1 MPRPYKGESENN
13 FVNRCIVD
21 PKAMADFPNVSQRT
35 AFCYSQYERYKKP
48 LKKNFIEDWQKS
60 YERERDK
67 TEKKNISKVRR
78 FYNREYAKGI
88 DQFINNNNNIQL
100 LGLFKANDLSE
111 IYKEVY
117 VDTGLH
123 FANWYAR
130 NFDKF
135 ATKGINPTQY
145 QTEWQRKFA
154 ANAAAVAATNTPL
167 VQGTARKTLIQITTK
182 LLRDPDFMRL
192 GAREQARILRKQ
204 FDGYSRYQAE
214 RFVRTETTNISNQAV
229 KEAALTVYDED
240 QLLKRWSVTLDG
252 REREAHRAMAGT
264 DPIPFNEDF
273 IVGGEPMDKPG
284 DRSRAS
290 AKNTV
295 NCRCTVVYIP
305 KEGAETT
312 GFTEIG
318 YGLGGQEIPQGRV
331 FEEIAAGVA
340 MASTQ
345 ATRNYSEFKAKN
357 RTEAIKIANK
367 LGVEHADF
375 DGLDVKVIN
384 EYLVG
389 LVKLQEKFKG
399 YKTTGYGTKAGLRNM
414 LKNYIFNEL
423 LEKSKELRD
432 LIKLNGEATIR
443 KQIDK
448 VILNSFKYRNSNGR
462 LVNTL
467 TDRQGVY
474 ASRLGFK
481 NFKINIGSKIYTV
494 DVSQFTGIYH
504 NGKNYKKFDML
515 DKSLKEMT
523 DVRWSSNTNNPIQH
537 LVMHEAGHQIDYTI
551 DFVKSKE
558 FETIFEKYN
567 KGVDY
572 VTENLSEYATKNR
585 REFIAEAFAEY
596 LTSNNPRPIAVEIGE
611 AMARLWQPELK
622 NFIKPVDND
631 DNSFYFNL
639 PQTEPKYYNKIKALL
654 L

>member
-1 MPRPYKGESENN
+1 MK
-13 FVNRCIVD
+13 V
-21 PKAMADFPNVSQRT
+21 T
-35 AFCYSQYERYKKP
+35 
-48 LKKNFIEDWQKS
+48 KNFIEDWQRA

-67 TEKKNISKVRR
+67 TEKRNISRVRN
-78 FYNREYAKGI
+78 FYRSEYNKGV
-88 DQFINNNNNIQL
+88 DQFINNNNTVEVFA
-100 LGLFKANDLSE
+100 LFKENDLRELYSQ
-111 IYKEVY
+111 VY

-135 ATKGINPTQY
+135 ATKGINPSQY
-145 QTEWQRKFA
+145 QNIWQEKFA
-154 ANAAAVAATNTPL
+154 AAAVGVANTNVRL
-167 VQGTARKTLIQITTK
+167 IQGTARRTLLKLTTK
-182 LLRDPDFMRL
+182 ILRDPDFQKL
-192 GAREQARILRKQ
+192 GPRQQARILRKQ
-204 FDGYSRYQAE
+204 FDGYSKFQAE
-214 RFVRTETTNISNQAV
+214 RFIRTESTNISNIAV
-229 KEAALTVYDED
+229 KESALTVYSED

-252 REREAHRAMAGT
+252 RERDIHSAMAGT
-264 DPIPFNEDF
+264 DAIPINEDF

-290 AKNTV
+290 ARNLV
-295 NCRCTVVYIP
+295 NCRCTAIYIP
-305 KEGAETT
+305 KEDATT
-312 GFTEIG
+312 EGFTDIG
-318 YGLGGQEIPQGRV
+318 FNIGGQSLVQDAT
-331 FEEIAAGVA
+331 FQQIATAI
-340 MASTQ
+340 
-345 ATRNYSEFKAKN
+345 ATGIDEAPTSLNYSNFKARN
-357 RTEAIKIANK
+357 RSEAIKIANK
-367 LGVEHADF
+367 LGVKHADF

-399 YKTTGYGTKAGLRNM
+399 FKTSGYGTKAGLRNM

-423 LEKSKELRD
+423 LEKSKELRN
-432 LIKLNGEATIR
+432 LIKIRGESAIRKKIDKIILNG
-443 KQIDK
+443 
-448 VILNSFKYRNSNGR
+448 FKYRNANGR

-558 FETIFEKYN
+558 FETIFKKYN

-585 REFIAEAFAEY
+585 REFIAEAFSEY

-611 AMARLWQPELK
+611 AMARLWKPDIK

-631 DNSFYFNL
+631 DNVFFFNL
-639 PQTEPKYYNKIKALL
+639 PQTEPKFYNKIKALL

>member
-1 MPRPYKGESENN
+1 MPRPYQGESENN

-21 PKAMADFPNVSQRT
+21 PEAMADFPNVSQRT

-48 LKKNFIEDWQKS
+48 LKKNFVEDWQRA

-111 IYKEVY
+111 IYNEVY

-135 ATKGINPTQY
+135 DTKGINPTQY
-145 QTEWQRKFA
+145 KTEWQRKFA

-167 VQGTARKTLIQITTK
+167 VQGTARKTLIQVTTK

-252 REREAHRAMAGT
+252 REREAHRNMAGS

-284 DRSRAS
+284 DRTRAS
-290 AKNTV
+290 ASNLV

-318 YGLGGQEIPQGRV
+318 YGLGGQEIPQSRV
-331 FEEIAAGVA
+331 FEEIAAGLATTVVQPKPKGPVYEGPDQGKGEPLGDYLQRVDHPA
-340 MASTQ
+340 YPTWVKLNELEQQGFIVGNLDFLKLLKEGVDIKLSTRRSFNQGNLINIDVKRYPKNAPQTKGVIAHEFGHAVHNQQLWAKYGRASNPIVVKHFKRLQKEAGVGLRGQRRIDIQSRINDKLKFFSEETKALRKKFPNMTDREFQ
-345 ATRNYSEFKAKN
+345 ENFAATADFLGAITKERVGYGHGVSYYTRRGVYGQHAEFLAHCSENYYNGNPVFKALFPKVYEE
-357 RTEAIKIANK
+357 TIKIW
-367 LGVEHADF
+367 
-375 DGLDVKVIN
+375 
-384 EYLVG
+384 
-389 LVKLQEKFKG
+389 QE
-399 YKTTGYGTKAGLRNM
+399 
-414 LKNYIFNEL
+414 
-423 LEKSKELRD
+423 
-432 LIKLNGEATIR
+432 LIDSI
-443 KQIDK
+443 
-448 VILNSFKYRNSNGR
+448 
-462 LVNTL
+462 
-467 TDRQGVY
+467 
-474 ASRLGFK
+474 
-481 NFKINIGSKIYTV
+481 
-494 DVSQFTGIYH
+494 
-504 NGKNYKKFDML
+504 
-515 DKSLKEMT
+515 
-523 DVRWSSNTNNPIQH
+523 
-537 LVMHEAGHQIDYTI
+537 
-551 DFVKSKE
+551 
-558 FETIFEKYN
+558 
-567 KGVDY
+567 
-572 VTENLSEYATKNR
+572 
-585 REFIAEAFAEY
+585 
-596 LTSNNPRPIAVEIGE
+596 
-611 AMARLWQPELK
+611 
-622 NFIKPVDND
+622 
-631 DNSFYFNL
+631 
-639 PQTEPKYYNKIKALL
+639 
-654 L
+654 

>member
-21 PKAMADFPNVSQRT
+21 PEAMADFPNVSQRT

-48 LKKNFIEDWQKS
+48 LKKNFVEDWQRA

-67 TEKKNISKVRR
+67 TEKRNISRVRR

-111 IYKEVY
+111 IYNEVY

-167 VQGTARKTLIQITTK
+167 VQGTARKTLIQVTTK

-192 GAREQARILRKQ
+192 GASEQARILRKQ

-229 KEAALTVYDED
+229 KESALTVYDED

-252 REREAHRAMAGT
+252 RERDAHRAMAGS

-318 YGLGGQEIPQGRV
+318 YGLGGQEIPQSRV
-331 FEEIAAGVA
+331 FEEIAAGL
-340 MASTQ
+340 
-345 ATRNYSEFKAKN
+345 AT
-357 RTEAIKIANK
+357 TVIKPK
-367 LGVEHADF
+367 PKGPVYEGPDQGKGEPLGDYLQRVDHP
-375 DGLDVKVIN
+375 GYTTWQTIN
-384 EYLVG
+384 ELEQQGYLVG
-389 LVKLQEKFKG
+389 NLDFIKLLKQEVKITVSNRKSEHRNGVINLNKKRFPKGAKQFEKVLAHEFGHAIHRQQKWAVKDMAASPIVLKHFKRLQKEAGVGLELDARFKLQRPLREKIELDGVEYKRMRRKFFKMTDEEFNEHWG
-399 YKTTGYGTKAGLRNM
+399 SIADFLGALTKNQVGYGHPTQYYNFRGFYGQHAEFLAHIAE
-414 LKNYIFNEL
+414 NY
-423 LEKSKELRD
+423 
-432 LIKLNGEATIR
+432 
-443 KQIDK
+443 
-448 VILNSFKYRNSNGR
+448 YNSN
-462 LVNTL
+462 
-467 TDRQGVY
+467 
-474 ASRLGFK
+474 
-481 NFKINIGSKIYTV
+481 
-494 DVSQFTGIYH
+494 
-504 NGKNYKKFDML
+504 
-515 DKSLKEMT
+515 
-523 DVRWSSNTNNPIQH
+523 
-537 LVMHEAGHQIDYTI
+537 
-551 DFVKSKE
+551 
-558 FETIFEKYN
+558 
-567 KGVDY
+567 
-572 VTENLSEYATKNR
+572 
-585 REFIAEAFAEY
+585 
-596 LTSNNPRPIAVEIGE
+596 
-611 AMARLWQPELK
+611 
-622 NFIKPVDND
+622 PV
-631 DNSFYFNL
+631 F
-639 PQTEPKYYNKIKALL
+639 KALFPKVYEETKKIWQEL
-654 L
+654 IDSI

>member
-1 MPRPYKGESENN
+1 MPKPYQGESENN

-21 PKAMADFPNVSQRT
+21 PEAMADFPNVSQRT

-48 LKKNFIEDWQKS
+48 LKKNFVEDWQRA

-67 TEKKNISKVRR
+67 TEKRNIGKVRR

-111 IYKEVY
+111 IYNEVY

-145 QTEWQRKFA
+145 RTEWQRKFA

-252 REREAHRAMAGT
+252 REREAHRNMAGS

-284 DRSRAS
+284 DRTRAS
-290 AKNTV
+290 ASNLV

-331 FEEIAAGVA
+331 FEEIAAGLATTVVEPKPKGPVYEGPDQGKGEPLGDYLQRVDHPA
-340 MASTQ
+340 YPTWVKLDDMAKQGYIVGNLDFLKLLNEEIKIKLSGRRSYHQ
-345 ATRNYSEFKAKN
+345 AGTVNINIKRYKPGANQTKSVIAHEFGHAIHYQLKWARYGTASDPIVIKHFKRLQKELGVGLRGQRRLDIQNKFRQKIDINRTIDSEEYKKLRKQFKNMTDIEFREHFLDMADFFGAITKERVGFGHGVSYYTTRGVFGQHAEFLAHCSENYYNGNPIFKA
-357 RTEAIKIANK
+357 
-367 LGVEHADF
+367 LF
-375 DGLDVKVIN
+375 P
-384 EYLVG
+384 
-389 LVKLQEKFKG
+389 
-399 YKTTGYGTKAGLRNM
+399 
-414 LKNYIFNEL
+414 
-423 LEKSKELRD
+423 
-432 LIKLNGEATIR
+432 
-443 KQIDK
+443 
-448 VILNSFKYRNSNGR
+448 
-462 LVNTL
+462 
-467 TDRQGVY
+467 
-474 ASRLGFK
+474 
-481 NFKINIGSKIYTV
+481 KIYEET
-494 DVSQFTGIYH
+494 
-504 NGKNYKKFDML
+504 KKIWQEL
-515 DKSLKEMT
+515 
-523 DVRWSSNTNNPIQH
+523 
-537 LVMHEAGHQIDYTI
+537 IDSI
-551 DFVKSKE
+551 
-558 FETIFEKYN
+558 
-567 KGVDY
+567 
-572 VTENLSEYATKNR
+572 
-585 REFIAEAFAEY
+585 
-596 LTSNNPRPIAVEIGE
+596 
-611 AMARLWQPELK
+611 
-622 NFIKPVDND
+622 
-631 DNSFYFNL
+631 
-639 PQTEPKYYNKIKALL
+639 
-654 L
+654 

>member
-35 AFCYSQYERYKKP
+35 AFCYNQYERYKKP
-48 LKKNFIEDWQKS
+48 LKKNFVEDWQRS

-111 IYKEVY
+111 IYNEVY

-135 ATKGINPTQY
+135 ATKGINPKQY

-167 VQGTARKTLIQITTK
+167 VQGTARKTLIQVTTK

-229 KEAALTVYDED
+229 KDAALTVYDED

-252 REREAHRAMAGT
+252 RERDAHRNMAGS

-284 DRSRAS
+284 DRTRAS

-305 KEGAETT
+305 KEDAETT

-331 FEEIAAGVA
+331 FEEIAAGLATTVIKPKPKGPVYEGPDQGKGEPLGDYLQRVDHPGYTTWVKLNEIEQQGYIVGNLDFVKLLKQEVKITLTESRSSHLA
-340 MASTQ
+340 NRIKINKKRYPKGAPQTKGVIAHEFGHAIHNQQRWVQYGMASDPIVVK
-345 ATRNYSEFKAKN
+345 NFKRLQK
-357 RTEAIKIANK
+357 EA
-367 LGVEHADF
+367 G
-375 DGLDVKVIN
+375 
-384 EYLVG
+384 VG
-389 LVKLQEKFKG
+389 LRGQRRMDIQNPLREKLNL
-399 YKTTGYGTKAGLRNM
+399 Y
-414 LKNYIFNEL
+414 
-423 LEKSKELRD
+423 SKETQELR
-432 LIKLNGEATIR
+432 R
-443 KQIDK
+443 KFP
-448 VILNSFKYRNSNGR
+448 N
-462 LVNTL
+462 L
-467 TDRQGVY
+467 TDREFQENFGDIEDFFGALTKEAVGGGHGVSYYNLRRIQGQHAEFLAHISENYYNGNPVFKAMFPKVY
-474 ASRLGFK
+474 
-481 NFKINIGSKIYTV
+481 
-494 DVSQFTGIYH
+494 
-504 NGKNYKKFDML
+504 
-515 DKSLKEMT
+515 E
-523 DVRWSSNTNNPIQH
+523 
-537 LVMHEAGHQIDYTI
+537 
-551 DFVKSKE
+551 
-558 FETIFEKYN
+558 ETIK
-567 KGVDY
+567 
-572 VTENLSEYATKNR
+572 
-585 REFIAEAFAEY
+585 I
-596 LTSNNPRPIAVEIGE
+596 
-611 AMARLWQPELK
+611 WQEL
-622 NFIKPVDND
+622 ID
-631 DNSFYFNL
+631 S
-639 PQTEPKYYNKIKALL
+639 I
-654 L
+654 

>member
-21 PKAMADFPNVSQRT
+21 PEAMADFPNVSQRT

-48 LKKNFIEDWQKS
+48 LKKNFVEDWQRA

-67 TEKKNISKVRR
+67 TEKRNISRVRR

-167 VQGTARKTLIQITTK
+167 VQGTARKTLIQVTTK

-214 RFVRTETTNISNQAV
+214 RFIRTETTNISNQAV

-252 REREAHRAMAGT
+252 RERDAHRAMAGT
-264 DPIPFNEDF
+264 DPIPMNEDF

-318 YGLGGQEIPQGRV
+318 YGLGGQEIPQSRV
-331 FEEIAAGVA
+331 FEEIAAGL
-340 MASTQ
+340 
-345 ATRNYSEFKAKN
+345 ATTVIKPKPKGPVYEGPDQGKGEDLGDYFKRVDHPALDQYNQLKEIEAKGYIVGDLQILKEVKQSIDI
-357 RTEAIKIANK
+357 RLKSNK
-367 LGVEHADF
+367 GAFLSADNTYIEIGTLRFKKGSKSFNKVLNHEIGHQIHFQNEWSSFKTISNTTVEKYF
-375 DGLDVKVIN
+375 T
-384 EYLVG
+384 
-389 LVKLQEKFKG
+389 KFKKQLG
-399 YKTTGYGTKAGLRNM
+399 FRDRRQGDIHFKYNIKLRTLFNKDEADYFKKKYKLTDQEYTELRGATFDFFGAITKNKVGGGHTNKYYQGRYGRNAQRWEVLAHASENFYDGGNPLFKELFPELYADT
-414 LKNYIFNEL
+414 LKLWNEL
-423 LEKSKELRD
+423 LKSK
-432 LIKLNGEATIR
+432 
-443 KQIDK
+443 
-448 VILNSFKYRNSNGR
+448 
-462 LVNTL
+462 
-467 TDRQGVY
+467 
-474 ASRLGFK
+474 
-481 NFKINIGSKIYTV
+481 
-494 DVSQFTGIYH
+494 
-504 NGKNYKKFDML
+504 
-515 DKSLKEMT
+515 
-523 DVRWSSNTNNPIQH
+523 
-537 LVMHEAGHQIDYTI
+537 
-551 DFVKSKE
+551 
-558 FETIFEKYN
+558 
-567 KGVDY
+567 
-572 VTENLSEYATKNR
+572 
-585 REFIAEAFAEY
+585 
-596 LTSNNPRPIAVEIGE
+596 
-611 AMARLWQPELK
+611 
-622 NFIKPVDND
+622 
-631 DNSFYFNL
+631 
-639 PQTEPKYYNKIKALL
+639 
-654 L
+654 